1 MKVVEFQSYQAVRLS
16 KGMFTFFHAESA
28 PLKGIEMEAQQHGI
42 LIKTELDEVIVP
54 FANIMYYKPEK
65 SKSKVVKKSND

>member
-16 KGMFTFFHAESA
+16 KGMFTFFHGESA
-28 PLKGIEMEAQQHGI
+28 ALKGIEMEAVSNGI
-42 LIKTELDEVIVP
+42 LVRTELDEVVVP
-54 FANIMYYKPEK
+54 FANVMYYKPEK